1 MIRRDP
7 FGDRHLRGHRH
18 VGGRLERG
26 EGERHYI
33 AAIGIAIAAIG
44 AAVSTYG
51 AVSAGQQQQEAAD
64 YNAKVARNQAT
75 AAREAAAVAEAD
87 ERAQTQR
94 TLSATRA
101 RAAASGLD
109 PNEGSSLLAEMET
122 ASIGELNARRI
133 RWAGQNQIAGYQAE
147 AQLQAFQGRQFART
161 GYLTGGTN
169 LLTGTANALSIY
181 AKSQKPDAPDTYGA
195 GAPYYGY
202 AP

>member
-1 MIRRDP
+1 MLIERPQPGTPRA
-7 FGDRHLRGHRH
+7 RGHRH
-18 VGGRLERG
+18 VGGPIDRG

-64 YNAKVARNQAT
+64 YNAKVARNQAA

-133 RWAGQNQIAGYQAE
+133 RWAGENQMKGYQAE
-147 AQLQAFQGRQFART
+147 AQLQAYQGTQ
-161 GYLTGGTN
+161 GTSRR
-169 LLTGTANALSIY
+169 LPHWRHEPAHGHGQRPEHLRGLCEA
-181 AKSQKPDAPDTYGA
+181 
-195 GAPYYGY
+195 
-202 AP
+202 